1 MQILLHADPH
11 TDGSA
16 PMAEHLQQVVKD
28 ALDRFGERVTRVEA
42 HLSDANGPTK
52 TSSDGIHCTL
62 QARLVGEEPV
72 VVKEHAANAHQAIAG
87 AVRKLKRAVGTA
99 IAKHD
104 PRHRQMRGTSAESAA
119 LPEVPADPA

>member
-16 PMAEHLQQVVKD
+16 LMAQHLQLVVKE
-28 ALDRFGERVTRVEA
+28 ALERFGERVTRVEA

-52 TSSDGIHCTL
+52 TSADGIHCTL
-62 QARLVGEEPV
+62 EARLVGEEPV
-72 VVKEHAANAHQAIAG
+72 VVKDHAANAHQAIAG
-87 AVRKLKRAVGTA
+87 AVRKLKRALGTA

-104 PRHRQMRGTSAESAA
+104 PSHRKPRGDAPDFPE
-119 LPEVPADPA
+119 LPVKPA